1 MRAGPSTR
9 PAEAAG
15 HLYRLSP
22 RSLATLPRHL
32 KINRHTF
39 LLEIAVSYTKQ
50 RPDQNLIATKTTFSP
65 PCQIAFSSHPLA
77 LPALTQEGRAP
88 KCGSRMGAPPL
99 RVPSL
104 HLGFPTPHTLKPT
117 PSQINRNISRFPP
130 ARPRAVF
137 HSFHRPSSAGAL
149 EISPARA
156 YHGASFSCPT
166 KTGNFMAHPIPIHAA
181 VAAKRIGL
189 DVWMDRVIEQAD
201 RVREGWGADDVHDLR
216 VALRRCRTMADALSE
231 VNPGSGWRK
240 MKKAS
245 RDLFDSL
252 GELRDVQVEREW
264 LKRLGAASDPVRKH
278 LLRVLARQEKKC
290 RGDAEHALEKFDR
303 KDWRKW
309 SRKLPAK
316 AQFFPV
322 ESVVFQRQALVKLNE
337 AVELY
342 QLARKSRSR
351 VAWHRLRI
359 GLKHFRYIVEN
370 FLPQRYEVWAGDLKR
385 MQDLLGE
392 VHDLDVLRAEIRH
405 HAATLDPA
413 IVAQWLEKIESE
425 RKTRLDEFRAK
436 TADKES
442 LWLVWRAGFQWGHAL
457 HAADSADRQ
466 IA

>member
-1 MRAGPSTR
+1 
-9 PAEAAG
+9 
-15 HLYRLSP
+15 
-22 RSLATLPRHL
+22 
-32 KINRHTF
+32 
-39 LLEIAVSYTKQ
+39 
-50 RPDQNLIATKTTFSP
+50 
-65 PCQIAFSSHPLA
+65 
-77 LPALTQEGRAP
+77 
-88 KCGSRMGAPPL
+88 
-99 RVPSL
+99 
-104 HLGFPTPHTLKPT
+104 
-117 PSQINRNISRFPP
+117 
-130 ARPRAVF
+130 
-137 HSFHRPSSAGAL
+137 
-149 EISPARA
+149 
-156 YHGASFSCPT
+156 
-166 KTGNFMAHPIPIHAA
+166 MAHPIPIHA
-181 VAAKRIGL
+181 VVTAKRIGL

-290 RGDAEHALEKFDR
+290 RGDAEHALEKFDC

>member
-1 MRAGPSTR
+1 MA
-9 PAEAAG
+9 
-15 HLYRLSP
+15 LS
-22 RSLATLPRHL
+22 
-32 KINRHTF
+32 
-39 LLEIAVSYTKQ
+39 
-50 RPDQNLIATKTTFSP
+50 
-65 PCQIAFSSHPLA
+65 
-77 LPALTQEGRAP
+77 
-88 KCGSRMGAPPL
+88 
-99 RVPSL
+99 
-104 HLGFPTPHTLKPT
+104 
-117 PSQINRNISRFPP
+117 
-130 ARPRAVF
+130 
-137 HSFHRPSSAGAL
+137 
-149 EISPARA
+149 
-156 YHGASFSCPT
+156 
-166 KTGNFMAHPIPIHAA
+166 IPIHTGV
-181 VAAKRIGL
+181 VARRIGL
-189 DVWMDRVIEQAD
+189 DVWMDRVPELAE

-245 RDLFDSL
+245 RDLFDSF
-252 GELRDVQVEREW
+252 GELRDVQVERQW
-264 LKRLGAASDPVRKH
+264 LKRLGPASDLVRKH
-278 LLRVLARQEKKC
+278 MLRVLARQEKKC
-290 RGDAEHALEKFDR
+290 RADAERALEKFDR

-322 ESVVFQRQALVKLNE
+322 ESVVFRRQALIRLNE

-342 QLARKSRSR
+342 QRARKSRSR

-359 GLKHFRYIVEN
+359 GIKHFRYIVEN

-392 VHDLDVLRAEIRH
+392 VHDLDVLRGEIRRH
-405 HAATLDPA
+405 TGALDPA
-413 IVAQWLEKIESE
+413 TISQWFDRIESE

-457 HAADSADRQ
+457 RTVEAEEKQ